1 MIVHTNLSMTSE
13 KSLMNSNISNII
25 KENYYSQLS
34 DYHTPVISHTGI
46 NKVVDFQDYYKFIKT
61 LCPYY
66 KYYESSKYVTAYY

>member
-1 MIVHTNLSMTSE
+1 MTSE

-46 NKVVDFQDYYKFIKT
+46 NKVVNYEDYNKFIKT
-61 LCPYY
+61 LYPYY
-66 KYYESSKYVTAYY
+66 KYHELSKYVTAYY

>member
-1 MIVHTNLSMTSE
+1 MTSE

-46 NKVVDFQDYYKFIKT
+46 NKVVNYEDYYKFIKT
-61 LCPYY
+61 LYPYY

>member
-1 MIVHTNLSMTSE
+1 MTSE

-46 NKVVDFQDYYKFIKT
+46 NKILLTGVLNEII
-61 LCPYY
+61 
-66 KYYESSKYVTAYY
+66 

>member
-1 MIVHTNLSMTSE
+1 MTSE

-46 NKVVDFQDYYKFIKT
+46 NKVVNYEDYNKLIKT
-61 LCPYY
+61 LYPYY